1 MKKLLTFTLLTIFT
15 FSVKAQ
21 SIKSEECSY
30 KDVQVMEYSENLSE
44 DEVIAKVQVILLDR
58 EVKKLDELSD
68 KEIKKI
74 QKSARKYRSCTV
86 YIGFEKK
93 ILDDE
98 VNPHLTEKHL
108 TYMIVKEME

>member
-1 MKKLLTFTLLTIFT
+1 L
-15 FSVKAQ
+15 SVNAQ
-21 SIKSEECSY
+21 TIKSEECNY
-30 KDVQVMEYSENLSE
+30 RDVQLIAYSESLSE
-44 DEVIAKVQVILLDR
+44 NQVIAKMQVVLLDR
-58 EVKKLDELSD
+58 EVKKLDELTE

-74 QKSARKYRSCTV
+74 QKSARKHNSCTV

-108 TYMIVKEME
+108 TYMIVKELEK